1 MVYKKY
7 SVKPSYNDKF
17 VTKAREDRN
26 ILGKLL
32 DSYGEPIIKESDDI
46 YHNQEGVWEI
56 DGTVVL
62 GECTHIG
69 LYPFISIIGLE
80 NKIKKTKK
88 DIETRLSIK
97 LEELNSK

>member
-32 DSYGEPIIKESDDI
+32 DSYGEPIIK
-46 YHNQEGVWEI
+46 
-56 DGTVVL
+56 
-62 GECTHIG
+62 
-69 LYPFISIIGLE
+69 
-80 NKIKKTKK
+80 
-88 DIETRLSIK
+88 
-97 LEELNSK
+97 